1 MSSSRAA
8 RHIRVDDDP
17 RAMTAGATALEPDV
31 AAARNGDAA
40 AFAALTE
47 RYRAELQLHCY
58 RMLGSFQDAKDL
70 VQETF
75 LRAWSKRASYEA
87 RSTFRAWLYGIA
99 TNACLD
105 ALRRRPKRVL
115 PPDVAGA
122 ADPTEPPHPVTD
134 LPWLEPF
141 PDLLLEQ
148 AAANDDEPE
157 AKLLARETTELAFLA
172 AIQHLPPRQR
182 AILIMR
188 DVLDWSARQTAA
200 SLETTVSSVNSAL
213 QRAHATLAKHLP
225 SRMETPSTA
234 AVSAS
239 EQALLE
245 GLIEAWERAD
255 ASAVAALLR
264 EDARLV
270 MPPTPSWFDGRE
282 AIRTFFAEFAFGP
295 GFQRRVRVLATR
307 ANRQPAMA
315 VYLSGRAGGPR
326 KAFALVV
333 LRIEH
338 EAIAEM
344 TLFHMPELFGAWGLP
359 AAM

>member
-1 MSSSRAA
+1 MSSPRVA
-8 RHIRVDDDP
+8 RHIRV
-17 RAMTAGATALEPDV
+17 ATIESQV
-31 AAARNGDAA
+31 AAARAGDHA
-40 AFAALTE
+40 AFAAITE

-58 RMLGSFQDAKDL
+58 RMLGSFHDAEDL

-75 LRAWSKRASYEA
+75 LRAWSKRGGYEA

-115 PPDVAGA
+115 PSDA
-122 ADPTEPPHPVTD
+122 APPGDPTEPPQPATD

-141 PDLLLEQ
+141 PDRLLEE

-157 AKLLARETTELAFLA
+157 AMVLARETTELAFLA

-182 AILIMR
+182 AVLILR
-188 DVLDWSARQTAA
+188 DVLDWSAKETAA
-200 SLETTVSSVNSAL
+200 SLETTAASVNSAL

-225 SRMETPSTA
+225 RPVETPSAA
-234 AVSAS
+234 AVSAT

-245 GLIEAWERAD
+245 RLIEAWEGAD
-255 ASAVAALLR
+255 ASALAALLR

-270 MPPTPSWFDGRE
+270 MPPTTSWYQGRE

-295 GFQRRVRVLATR
+295 GFESRVRVLATR
-307 ANRQPAMA
+307 ANRQPALA
-315 VYLSGRAGGPR
+315 FYLSPRDGELR
-326 KAFALVV
+326 KAFGLVV
-333 LRIEH
+333 LRVEH

-344 TLFHMPELFGAWGLP
+344 TLFHRPELFAAWGLP

>member
-1 MSSSRAA
+1 MSSPSSA
-8 RHIRVDDDP
+8 RHSRVELETQIDGARGGDP
-17 RAMTAGATALEPDV
+17 
-31 AAARNGDAA
+31 A
-40 AFAALTE
+40 AFAAVTE

-58 RMLGSFQDAKDL
+58 RMLGSFQDAEDL

-75 LRAWSKRASYEA
+75 LRAWSKRESYEA

-115 PPDVAGA
+115 PSDVAPPS
-122 ADPTEPPHPVTD
+122 DPTRPPQPVTD

-157 AKLLARETTELAFLA
+157 ARVLAREATELAFLA

-182 AILIMR
+182 AILILR
-188 DVLDWSARQTAA
+188 DVLEWSARQTAT
-200 SLETTVSSVNSAL
+200 SLDTTVASVNSGL

-225 SRMETPSTA
+225 ARVETPQVTHR
-234 AVSAS
+234 

-255 ASAVAALLR
+255 ASALAALLE

-270 MPPTPSWFDGRE
+270 MPPTLSWYDGRE
-282 AIRTFFAEFAFGP
+282 AIRTFFAEYAFASDFE
-295 GFQRRVRVLATR
+295 RRVRVVATG

-315 VYLSGRAGGPR
+315 LYVAERAGGPH

-338 EAIAEM
+338 DAIAEL
-344 TLFHMPELFGAWGLP
+344 TLFHLPDLLAAWDLP